1 MSIETDLVKLLRD
14 AGLSAFLQA
23 VPADVARP
31 FTVVRT
37 DASEPLNTLGGYGG
51 ITRTD
56 FVFDCWADTPAAAIE
71 QRDGVTAAI
80 RDSALNYSQ
89 LPSGDNVYEDRVDQF
104 LESCSFSIWHA

>member
-14 AGLSAFLQA
+14 AGLSTFLQA

-37 DASEPLNTLGGYGG
+37 AESEPLNTLIGYGG

-71 QRDGVTAAI
+71 QRDDVIAAI
-80 RDSALNYSQ
+80 RESTLNHSQ

-104 LESCSFSIWHA
+104 LETCAFSVWHA